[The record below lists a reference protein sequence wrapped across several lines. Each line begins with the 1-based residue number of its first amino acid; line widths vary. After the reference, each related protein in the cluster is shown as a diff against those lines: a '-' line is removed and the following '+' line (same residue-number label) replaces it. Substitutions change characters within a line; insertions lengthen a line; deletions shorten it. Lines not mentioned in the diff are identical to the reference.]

1 MKLSYILSQVF
12 AIFATITLSASYL
25 VKDKKSILFLCIVT
39 AIFFGVEYFLL
50 GAYTGVAMDVV
61 SIVSNIW
68 FYLNEKNNKKNKI
81 EVLIILLGLMLIL
94 SIFTYTNI
102 FSFVSMM
109 ASMLFTY
116 SVWQDS
122 TKLYKILA
130 IPTCILWIMYNA
142 YYKSI
147 VGITI
152 QIVLL
157 VFAIIGIVKYQKNVE
172 KKI

>member
-68 FYLNEKNNKKNKI
+68 FYLNEKNNKKNKVNQGNKYSI
-81 EVLIILLGLMLIL
+81 YNMIFPKINTLLL
-94 SIFTYTNI
+94 
-102 FSFVSMM
+102 
-109 ASMLFTY
+109 
-116 SVWQDS
+116 
-122 TKLYKILA
+122 
-130 IPTCILWIMYNA
+130 
-142 YYKSI
+142 
-147 VGITI
+147 
-152 QIVLL
+152 
-157 VFAIIGIVKYQKNVE
+157 
-172 KKI
+172 